1 MNLFSVI
8 KIASYYAYQ
17 SCSFKNVITHAHIRE
32 KDLIL
37 DIDYAI
43 LVLNVI

>member
-1 MNLFSVI
+1 MDSVI

-17 SCSFKNVITHAHIRE
+17 SRSFKNEIIITQRKI
-32 KDLIL
+32 DLIL
-37 DIDYAI
+37 DIDHAI